1 MVPRRYTGGC
11 RLQTLIY
18 LFYRLAQFVGF
29 PALFVF
35 LMVRYGRTLPERFG
49 GLPFPVIAPGGIW
62 LHAVSL
68 GEVLSA
74 VDLVQALRKKYP
86 DTPIYV
92 SATTATG
99 RQMAEEKLA
108 EFTDGIFYTPV
119 DLFFAVRRVLRALR
133 PTLVVILETEI
144 WPHLW
149 RETRRS
155 GARLIVVNG
164 RISDRALPRY
174 LRFRWLFGPVMA
186 IPHRVLVQSEQDV
199 KRYRALGAAHAVNNG
214 NLKYDLDPAR
224 IVTPPEVAEA
234 VRGAGKVLVVAS
246 THCEDIDEDEAVL
259 AAWPEWVAEFPD
271 LILILAPRKPERF
284 DEVAR
289 KLETAGIPFRRRSA
303 LTPMTAPGVLL
314 LDSLG
319 ELNGVY
325 RLADVVFMGGTL
337 AQRGGHNILEA
348 ALLGKPVVA
357 GPHMENFAEIAAAFT
372 AGRGLRR
379 CTREDFGT
387 VVAETLRN
395 PDGWGER
402 GRLLAEERRGALG
415 RTMAVLEEEIEEA
428 WPVPLHPWLFLL
440 VMGPLGVLWA
450 WGARRNRA
458 RTVAKRLDTPV
469 ISVGGISMGGAG
481 KTPTVLTLA
490 KHFRDPAILTRGYK
504 RLLTEAATVVPRGT
518 EARIERTGDEAQIF
532 VRSLRAHVGVGS
544 DRYTVGRAMEAA
556 LNPEVFLLDD
566 GFQHH
571 RLAREFDLV
580 LLDARDPFSGDA
592 PFPLGRLREMPD
604 ALDRA
609 TAILLT
615 RTERGRVYTALRRR
629 LGSVPLYR
637 SHVVAE
643 TWMDARTGEP
653 VVLQCERAAAFCG
666 LANPATFWSS
676 LREQGLQ
683 PFFRWTFGDHHQYRH
698 HELLRMREHAQLQ
711 NAELLLT
718 TEKDLMNLPPDLAE
732 IMDPV
737 RVFWLR
743 IGVEIEGEEELV
755 RQIRAII
762 K

>member
-18 LFYRLAQFVGF
+18 LLYRLAQFVGF

-62 LHAVSL
+62 LHAVSV

-74 VDLVQALRKKYP
+74 VDLVKALRERYP

-92 SATTATG
+92 STTTATG
-99 RQMAEEKLA
+99 RQMAEQKLT
-108 EFTDGIFYTPV
+108 EWTDGIFYTPV

-155 GARLIVVNG
+155 GARLMVVNG

-174 LRFRWLFGPVMA
+174 RRFRWLFAPVMA
-186 IPHRVLVQSEQDV
+186 IPHRVLVQSEQDAE
-199 KRYRALGAAHAVNNG
+199 RYRALGAAHAVNNG

-224 IVTPPEVAEA
+224 IIAPDAVAEA

-246 THCEDIDEDEAVL
+246 THCEDIDEDDAVI
-259 AAWPEWVAEFPD
+259 AAWPQWVAEFPD
-271 LILILAPRKPERF
+271 LMLILAPRKPERF
-284 DEVAR
+284 AVVAQ
-289 KLETAGIPFRRRSA
+289 KLEAAGIPFRRRSELA
-303 LTPMTAPGVLL
+303 PLAAPGVLL

-337 AQRGGHNILEA
+337 ARRGGHNILEA

-372 AGRGLRR
+372 EGHGLRR
-379 CTREDFGT
+379 CTREDFAA
-387 VVAETLRN
+387 VVAATLRH
-395 PDGWGER
+395 PEGWGER
-402 GRLLAEERRGALG
+402 ARQLAEGRRGALG
-415 RTMAVLEEEIEEA
+415 RTMAVLTEEIEEA
-428 WPVPLHPWLFLL
+428 WPVPLHPWLFWL
-440 VMGPLGVLWA
+440 VLGPLGAMWA

-458 RTVAKRLDTPV
+458 RAVPQRLDTPV
-469 ISVGGISMGGAG
+469 VSVGGISMGGAG

-490 KHFRDPAILTRGYK
+490 RHFRDPAILTRGYK
-504 RLLTEAATVVPRGT
+504 RLLAEEATVVPRGT
-518 EARIERTGDEAQIF
+518 EAPIERTGDEAQIF
-532 VRSLRAHVGVGS
+532 VRSHLAHVGVGS

-556 LNPEVFLLDD
+556 LHPEVFLLDD

-609 TAILLT
+609 SAILLT

-629 LGSVPLYR
+629 LRPVPIYR

-643 TWMDARTGEP
+643 TWMDARTGAP
-653 VVLQCERAAAFCG
+653 AVLEAERVAAFCG

-676 LREQGLQ
+676 LREQGLN
-683 PFFRWTFGDHHQYRH
+683 PLFRWTFGDHHQYRH
-698 HELLRMREHAQLQ
+698 HELRRLREHAQLQ
-711 NAELLLT
+711 RAEVLLT
-718 TEKDLMNLPPDLAE
+718 TEKDLMNLPSNLAE
-732 IMDPV
+732 VMAPV

-743 IGVEIEGEEELV
+743 IGVAIEDETELV
-755 RQIRAII
+755 QQIRAII
-762 K
+762 G

>member
-18 LFYRLAQFVGF
+18 LLYRLAQFVGF

-62 LHAVSL
+62 LHAVSV

-74 VDLVQALRKKYP
+74 VDLVKALRAKYP

-92 SATTATG
+92 STTTATG
-99 RQMAEEKLA
+99 RQMAEQKLA
-108 EFTDGIFYTPV
+108 ESTDGIFFTPV

-155 GARLIVVNG
+155 GARLVVVNG

-174 LRFRWLFGPVMA
+174 LRFRWLFAPVMA
-186 IPHRVLVQSEQDV
+186 IPHRVLVQSDQDV
-199 KRYRALGAAHAVNNG
+199 KRYRTLGAPHAVNNG
-214 NLKYDLDPAR
+214 NLKYDLDTAR
-224 IVTPPEVAEA
+224 ILAPPEVEA
-234 VRGAGKVLVVAS
+234 MVRGAGKVLVVAS
-246 THCEDIDEDEAVL
+246 THCEDIDEDDAVI
-259 AAWPEWVAEFPD
+259 AAWGQWVAEFPD
-271 LILILAPRKPERF
+271 LLLVLAPRKPERF
-284 DEVAR
+284 DVVAR
-289 KLETAGIPFRRRSA
+289 KLEAAGIPFRRRSA
-303 LTPMTAPGVLL
+303 EIGVPVPGVLL

-319 ELNGVY
+319 ELSGVY

-348 ALLGKPVVA
+348 AVLGKPVVA
-357 GPHMENFAEIAAAFT
+357 GPSMENFAEVAAAFT
-372 AGRGLRR
+372 QGRGLRR
-379 CTREDFGT
+379 CTREDFAA
-387 VVAETLRN
+387 VVADTLRN
-395 PDGWGER
+395 PAGWGER
-402 GRLLAEERRGALG
+402 AQALAEERRGALR

-428 WPVPLHPWLFLL
+428 WPILLHPWLFLL
-440 VMGPLGVLWA
+440 VLGPLGALWA

-458 RTVAKRLDTPV
+458 RTLPKRLDTPV

-504 RLLTEAATVVPRGT
+504 RLLTEEATVVPRGT
-518 EARIERTGDEAQIF
+518 EAPIERTGDEAQIF
-532 VRSLRAHVGVGS
+532 VRSHRAHVGVGS

-556 LNPEVFLLDD
+556 LHPEVFLLDD

-609 TAILLT
+609 SAILLT
-615 RTERGRVYTALRRR
+615 RTERGRVYGALRRR
-629 LGSVPLYR
+629 LRPVPLYR

-653 VVLQCERAAAFCG
+653 AILQCERAAAFCG

-683 PFFRWTFGDHHQYRH
+683 PLFRWTFGDHHQYRH

-711 NAELLLT
+711 EAEVLLT
-718 TEKDLMNLPPDLAE
+718 TEKDLMNLPADLAQ
-732 IMDPV
+732 IMEPV

-743 IGVEIEGEEELV
+743 IGVVIEGEEELV
-755 RQIRAII
+755 QQIRAII
-762 K
+762 G

>member
-18 LFYRLAQFVGF
+18 LLYRLAQFVGF

-62 LHAVSL
+62 LHAVSV

-74 VDLVQALRKKYP
+74 VDLVKSLREKYP

-92 SATTATG
+92 STTTATG
-99 RQMAEEKLA
+99 RQMAEQKLR
-108 EFTDGIFYTPV
+108 ECTDGIFYTPL

-155 GARLIVVNG
+155 GARLVVVNG

-174 LRFRWLFGPVMA
+174 LRFRWLFAPVMA
-186 IPHRVLVQSEQDV
+186 IPHRLLVQSEQDA
-199 KRYRALGAAHAVNNG
+199 KRYTALGAPHATNNG
-214 NLKYDLDPAR
+214 NLKYDLDPDR
-224 IVTPPEVAEA
+224 IVTPPEVAAA
-234 VRGAGKVLVVAS
+234 VRGAGKILVVAS
-246 THCEDIDEDEAVL
+246 THSEDMDEDDAVIV
-259 AAWPEWVAEFPD
+259 AWPQWIAEFPD
-271 LILILAPRKPERF
+271 LVLILAPRKPERF
-284 DEVAR
+284 TVVAE
-289 KLETAGIPFRRRSA
+289 KLAAAGIPYRRRSELLPVA
-303 LTPMTAPGVLL
+303 VPGVLL

-319 ELNGVY
+319 ELSGVY
-325 RLADVVFMGGTL
+325 RLADAVFMGGTL
-337 AQRGGHNILEA
+337 ARRGGHNILEA

-357 GPHMENFAEIAAAFT
+357 GPHMENFAEIAATFT
-372 AGRGLRR
+372 AEKGLRR
-379 CTREDFGT
+379 CTREDFAA
-387 VVAETLRN
+387 VVADTLRH
-395 PDGWGER
+395 PEGWGER
-402 GRLLAEERRGALG
+402 ARELAEGRRGALG
-415 RTMAVLEEEIEEA
+415 RTMAILEQEIEEA
-428 WPVPLHPWLFLL
+428 WPVPLQPWLFLL
-440 VMGPLGVLWA
+440 VLGPLGALWA

-458 RTVAKRLDTPV
+458 RAKARRLDTPV

-490 KHFRDPAILTRGYK
+490 RNFRKPAILTRGYR
-504 RLLTEAATVVPRGT
+504 RLLAEEATVVPRGT
-518 EARIERTGDEAQIF
+518 EAPIERTGDEAQIF
-532 VRSLRAHVGVGS
+532 VRSHLADVGVGS

-556 LNPEVFLLDD
+556 LQPEVFLLDD

-592 PFPLGRLREMPD
+592 PFPLGRLREMPE

-629 LGSVPLYR
+629 LRSIPIYR
-637 SHVVAE
+637 SRVVAE

-653 VVLQCERAAAFCG
+653 AVLQCERAAAFCG
-666 LANPATFWSS
+666 LANPTTFWST
-676 LREQGLQ
+676 LREQGLH
-683 PFFRWTFGDHHQYRH
+683 PLYRWTFGDHHHYRH
-698 HELLRMREHAQLQ
+698 HELLRMREHALLHQ
-711 NAELLLT
+711 AEVLLT
-718 TEKDLMNLPPDLAE
+718 TEKDLMNLPSDLAE

-737 RVFWLR
+737 RVLWLR
-743 IGVEIEGEEELV
+743 IGVAIEGEEELV
-755 RQIRAII
+755 QQIRAII

>member
-1 MVPRRYTGGC
+1 
-11 RLQTLIY
+11 LQTLIY
-18 LFYRLAQFVGF
+18 LLYRLAQFVGF

-49 GLPFPVIAPGGIW
+49 GLPFPVVAPGGIW
-62 LHAVSL
+62 LHAVSV

-74 VDLVQALRKKYP
+74 VDLVKALREKYP

-92 SATTATG
+92 STTTATG
-99 RQMAEEKLA
+99 RQMAEQKLA
-108 EFTDGIFYTPV
+108 AFTDGIFYTPV

-155 GARLIVVNG
+155 GARLVVVNG

-174 LRFRWLFGPVMA
+174 RRFRWVFAPVMR
-186 IPHRVLVQSEQDV
+186 IPHRVLVQSAQDV
-199 KRYRALGAAHAVNNG
+199 ERYRELGAPDPVNNG
-214 NLKYDLDPAR
+214 NLKYDLDPER
-224 IVTPPEVAEA
+224 IVTPPAVAEW

-246 THCEDIDEDEAVL
+246 THREDIDEDDAVI
-259 AAWPEWVAEFPD
+259 AAWPQWVAEFPD
-271 LILILAPRKPERF
+271 LKMILAPRKPERF
-284 DEVAR
+284 DIVAG
-289 KLETAGIPFRRRSA
+289 KLEAAGVPFRRRSA
-303 LTPMTAPGVLL
+303 LTPLAAPGVLL

-357 GPHMENFAEIAAAFT
+357 GPSMENFAEIAAAFT
-372 AGRGLRR
+372 AGGGLRR
-379 CTREDFGT
+379 CTREDFAA
-387 VVAETLRN
+387 VVADTLRD
-395 PDGWGER
+395 PAGWGER
-402 GRLLAEERRGALG
+402 GRELAEERRGALS
-415 RTMAVLEEEIEEA
+415 RTLAVLTEEIEEA

-440 VMGPLGVLWA
+440 ILGPMGFLWA

-458 RTVAKRLDTPV
+458 RAVAKRLDTPV

-490 KHFRDPAILTRGYK
+490 RHFRDPAILTRGYK
-504 RLLTEAATVVPRGT
+504 RLLAEEATVVPRGT
-518 EARIERTGDEAQIF
+518 AAPIERTGDEAQIF
-532 VRSLRAHVGVGS
+532 VRSHVAHVGVGS
-544 DRYTVGRAMEAA
+544 DRFVVGRTMEAA
-556 LNPEVFLLDD
+556 LHPEVFLLDD

-580 LLDARDPFSGDA
+580 LLDARDPFAGAA

-604 ALDRA
+604 ALDQA

-629 LGSVPLYR
+629 LRPIPIYR
-637 SHVVAE
+637 SRVEADSWV
-643 TWMDARTGEP
+643 DARTGEP
-653 VVLQCERAAAFCG
+653 AVLEGQRTAAFCG
-666 LANPATFWSS
+666 LANPATFWST
-676 LREQGLQ
+676 LREQGVQ
-683 PFFRWTFGDHHQYRH
+683 PLFRWTFGDHHQYRH
-698 HELLRMREHAQLQ
+698 RELVRLREHALLE
-711 NAELLLT
+711 NAEVLLT
-718 TEKDLMNLPPDLAE
+718 TEKDLMNLPANVADFME
-732 IMDPV
+732 PV

-743 IGVEIEGEEELV
+743 IGVVIEGEEALV

-762 K
+762 

>member
-18 LFYRLAQFVGF
+18 LLYRLAQFVGF

-62 LHAVSL
+62 LHAVSV

-74 VDLVQALRKKYP
+74 VDLVKALRKKYP

-92 SATTATG
+92 STTTATG
-99 RQMAEEKLA
+99 RQMAEQKLT

-149 RETRRS
+149 REARRS

-174 LRFRWLFGPVMA
+174 LRFRWLFAPVMS

-199 KRYRALGAAHAVNNG
+199 NRYRTLGAGHAVNNG

-224 IVTPPEVAEA
+224 IVAPPEVEAA

-246 THCEDIDEDEAVL
+246 THCEDIDEDDAVIT
-259 AAWPEWVAEFPD
+259 AWPQWVAAFPD
-271 LILILAPRKPERF
+271 LMLILAPRKPERF
-284 DEVAR
+284 EAVAQ
-289 KLETAGIPFRRRSA
+289 KLEAAGIPYVRRSA
-303 LTPMTAPGVLL
+303 LTPVAAPAVLL

-325 RLADVVFMGGTL
+325 RLADAVFMGGTL
-337 AQRGGHNILEA
+337 AKRGGHNILEA

-357 GPHMENFAEIAAAFT
+357 GPHMENFAEIAEAFT

-379 CTREDFGT
+379 CTRVDFAE
-387 VVAETLRN
+387 VVADTLRN
-395 PDGWGER
+395 SEGWGER
-402 GRLLAEERRGALG
+402 ARKLAEGRRGALG

-440 VMGPLGVLWA
+440 VLGPLGALWA

-458 RTVAKRLDTPV
+458 RAVAQRLDTPV

-504 RLLTEAATVVPRGT
+504 RLLAEEATVVPRGT
-518 EARIERTGDEAQIF
+518 EAPIDRTGDEAQIF
-532 VRSLRAHVGVGS
+532 VRSHQAHVGVGS

-556 LNPEVFLLDD
+556 LQPEVFLLDD

-592 PFPLGRLREMPD
+592 PFPLGRLREMPE

-629 LGSVPLYR
+629 LRSVPIYR
-637 SHVVAE
+637 SRVVAE
-643 TWMDARTGEP
+643 TWVDARTGLP
-653 VVLQCERAAAFCG
+653 AVLPSERVAAFCG

-676 LREQGLQ
+676 LREQGIQ
-683 PFFRWTFGDHHQYRH
+683 PYFRWTFGDHHQYRH
-698 HELLRMREHAQLQ
+698 HELLRLQGHAQLQ
-711 NAELLLT
+711 KAEVLLT

-732 IMDPV
+732 IMEPV

-743 IGVEIEGEEELV
+743 IGVVIEGEEELV
-755 RQIRAII
+755 QQIRAII
-762 K
+762 R